1 MVDIARPPSVIRK
14 KKIRRAIYGAIA
26 LLAVGAITVGVSRLK
41 PAAPSVDRA
50 TVWVDTVKRGQML
63 RQVRGSGT
71 LVPEDIRWISATTA
85 GRVERIVLR
94 AGAIV
99 EPNTVILELSSP
111 SVEQANREAQLA
123 YQSALAAYENRRADL
138 DSALLTQESNLA
150 TIESNY
156 KQAELDLNSNLEL
169 QKSGLVAELVV
180 KQKQGAVADL
190 KNRLA
195 VETKR
200 LEITKAGIKSQLAP
214 QEADIAQ
221 RKAAA
226 DLQARNLGDLKVKA
240 GMHGVLQCVCSNP
253 TTQVERGA
261 QVNPGSNLARV
272 ADPSVLKAELRIAET
287 QTKDIRIGQ
296 YAEVDTRNGRV
307 KGKVSRIDPA
317 SSNGTVGVD
326 ITLEG
331 ALPAGARP
339 DLSVDGEVRLEE
351 LNNIIYVGRPAF
363 GQENSSV
370 SLFKV
375 GADGEAVRT
384 TVKLGRSSVSTIEV
398 VEGLN
403 PGDQVILSDMSTYDE
418 YQRVR
423 LSN

>member
-14 KKIRRAIYGAIA
+14 KKIRRAIYGAVA
-26 LLAVGAITVGVSRLK
+26 LVAVGAITVGVSRLK

-85 GRVERIVLR
+85 GRVERIMLR

-111 SVEQANREAQLA
+111 SVEQAHREAQLG

-138 DSALLTQESNLA
+138 ESALLTQEAQVA

-156 KQAELDLNSNLEL
+156 KQAVLDLNSNEEL
-169 QKSGLVAELVV
+169 QKAGLVAELVI

-190 KNRLA
+190 KNRLS

-200 LEITKAGIKSQLAP
+200 LEISRAGMKSQLAP
-214 QEADIAQ
+214 QESDIAQ

-226 DLQARNLGDLKVKA
+226 DLQARNLDDLKVKA

-326 ITLEG
+326 IVLEG